1 MSRIQLPWRVTEK
14 QMRFLDA
21 DSVTEVLFGGAAG
34 GGKSH
39 VQLMDAFLY
48 ACKYKGSKQLIL
60 RRTYPELEM
69 SLIQEHLKLYP
80 KEIYKYN
87 ETKHRGRLKN
97 GSVITFGSLQ
107 RESDVYKYQ
116 GAEFDVIR
124 FDELTHF
131 TWAQYSYLLSR
142 VRGTNNFPKQ
152 IKSSTNPGG
161 VGHQWVKA
169 RFIDPA
175 PPETVFDIVEK
186 EGGTV
191 SGQGLY
197 LPAKVQENIFLME
210 KDPDYLKRL
219 LNLPEKKR
227 MALLE
232 GRWDIYDG
240 VFFTEFD
247 PAVHVV
253 RPFRLP
259 EHWKQYVTMDYGMDM
274 LAVEIIAVD
283 EDGNGF
289 VHRELYESGLIIS
302 RAAEKAA
309 ALAEGLQITAWLA
322 PPDLWSGRQETGKSV
337 ADIFAEHG
345 IPLTMTSNNRHAGW
359 MAVREWLATRTVKDA
374 ATGEERLAP
383 PRLRIFENCRNLI
396 RTLPALQFDDR
407 DPEDVANEPHELT
420 HAPDALRGFCIYWV
434 TGAQKPKKKGVHWEP
449 DMWEDYRAADPAPRK
464 LLEEKWGKPE
474 R

>member
-1 MSRIQLPWRVTEK
+1 
-14 QMRFLDA
+14 
-21 DSVTEVLFGGAAG
+21 
-34 GGKSH
+34 
-39 VQLMDAFLY
+39 
-48 ACKYKGSKQLIL
+48 
-60 RRTYPELEM
+60 
-69 SLIQEHLKLYP
+69 
-80 KEIYKYN
+80 
-87 ETKHRGRLKN
+87 
-97 GSVITFGSLQ
+97 
-107 RESDVYKYQ
+107 
-116 GAEFDVIR
+116 
-124 FDELTHF
+124 
-131 TWAQYSYLLSR
+131 
-142 VRGTNNFPKQ
+142 
-152 IKSSTNPGG
+152 
-161 VGHQWVKA
+161 
-169 RFIDPA
+169 
-175 PPETVFDIVEK
+175 
-186 EGGTV
+186 
-191 SGQGLY
+191 
-197 LPAKVQENIFLME
+197 
-210 KDPDYLKRL
+210 
-219 LNLPEKKR
+219 

-449 DMWEDYRAADPAPRK
+449 DMWEDYRAADPATRK

>member
-142 VRGTNNFPKQ
+142 VRGTNDFPKQ

-309 ALAEGLQITAWLA
+309 KA
-322 PPDLWSGRQETGKSV
+322 K
-337 ADIFAEHG
+337 
-345 IPLTMTSNNRHAGW
+345 
-359 MAVREWLATRTVKDA
+359 A
-374 ATGEERLAP
+374 AKEAAAKAKAAKEKAAK
-383 PRLRIFENCRNLI
+383 E
-396 RTLPALQFDDR
+396 AAQAKK
-407 DPEDVANEPHELT
+407 ED
-420 HAPDALRGFCIYWV
+420 
-434 TGAQKPKKKGVHWEP
+434 
-449 DMWEDYRAADPAPRK
+449 
-464 LLEEKWGKPE
+464 
-474 R
+474 

>member
-1 MSRIQLPWRVTEK
+1 
-14 QMRFLDA
+14 
-21 DSVTEVLFGGAAG
+21 
-34 GGKSH
+34 
-39 VQLMDAFLY
+39 
-48 ACKYKGSKQLIL
+48 
-60 RRTYPELEM
+60 
-69 SLIQEHLKLYP
+69 
-80 KEIYKYN
+80 
-87 ETKHRGRLKN
+87 
-97 GSVITFGSLQ
+97 
-107 RESDVYKYQ
+107 
-116 GAEFDVIR
+116 
-124 FDELTHF
+124 
-131 TWAQYSYLLSR
+131 
-142 VRGTNNFPKQ
+142 
-152 IKSSTNPGG
+152 
-161 VGHQWVKA
+161 
-169 RFIDPA
+169 
-175 PPETVFDIVEK
+175 
-186 EGGTV
+186 
-191 SGQGLY
+191 
-197 LPAKVQENIFLME
+197 
-210 KDPDYLKRL
+210 
-219 LNLPEKKR
+219 

-253 RPFRLP
+253 RPFRFP

-345 IPLTMTSNNRHAGW
+345 IPLTMTSNNRRAGW
-359 MAVREWLATRTVKDA
+359 LAVREWLATRTVRDA
-374 ATGEERLAP
+374 ATGEEKLAP

-434 TGAQKPKKKGVHWEP
+434 TGAQKPTKKGVRWEP
-449 DMWEDYRAADPAPRK
+449 DMWEDYRAADPATRK

>member
-1 MSRIQLPWRVTEK
+1 MSTKMNLQVTEK
-14 QMRFLDA
+14 QMKFLKA
-21 DSVTEVLFGGAAG
+21 DHVTEVLFGGAAG
-34 GGKSH
+34 GGKSY
-39 VQLMDAFLY
+39 VQLLDAFLY
-48 ACKYKGSKQLIL
+48 AVKYPGSKQLIL

-69 SLIQEHLKLYP
+69 SLIQVHLGLYP
-80 KEIYKYN
+80 KEIYRYN
-87 ETKHRGRLKN
+87 ETKHRGQMKN
-97 GSVITFGSLQ
+97 GSMITFGSLQ

-142 VRGTNNFPKQ
+142 LRGANDFPKQ

-161 VGHQWVKA
+161 VGHQWVKE

-175 PPETVFDIVEK
+175 PPETVFDIIEK
-186 EGGTV
+186 EGGTI

-197 LPAKVQENIFLME
+197 LPAKVQENIFLMR

-219 LNLPEKKR
+219 LNLPEKNR
-227 MALLE
+227 LALLE

-240 VFFTEFD
+240 VFFSEID

-253 RPFRLP
+253 RPFRLK

-274 LAVEIIAVD
+274 FAVEVVAVD
-283 EDGNGF
+283 EEGNGF
-289 VHRELYESGLIIS
+289 VHRELYQSGLIIS
-302 RAAEKAA
+302 QAAEKAA
-309 ALAEGLQITAWLA
+309 ELVEDLDIAAWLA
-322 PPDLWSGRQETGKSV
+322 PPDLWNGRQETGKSV

-359 MAVREWLATRTVKDA
+359 LAVREWLASRTVRNEI
-374 ATGEERLAP
+374 TGEERIMP
-383 PRLRIFENCRNLI
+383 PKLRIFENCRNLI
-396 RTLPALQFDDR
+396 RTLPALQYNDK

-420 HAPDALRGFCIYWV
+420 HAPDALRGFCVYWV
-434 TGAQKPKKKGVHWEP
+434 TGAQNPAEKTVRWEQ
-449 DMWEDYRAADPAPRK
+449 DQWDDYYNADPATRK
-464 LLEEKWGKPE
+464 LLIRKWGKPKQ
-474 R
+474 

>member
-1 MSRIQLPWRVTEK
+1 MSTKMNLQVTEK
-14 QMRFLDA
+14 QMKFLKA
-21 DSVTEVLFGGAAG
+21 DHVTEVLFGGAAG
-34 GGKSH
+34 GGKSY
-39 VQLMDAFLY
+39 VQLLDALLY
-48 ACKYKGSKQLIL
+48 AVKYPGSKQLIL

-69 SLIQEHLKLYP
+69 SLIQVHLGLYP
-80 KEIYKYN
+80 KEIYRYN
-87 ETKHRGRLKN
+87 ETKRRGQMKN
-97 GSVITFGSLQ
+97 GSMITFGSLQ

-142 VRGTNNFPKQ
+142 VRGTNDFPKQ

-161 VGHQWVKA
+161 VGHQWVKE

-219 LNLPEKKR
+219 LNLPEKNR
-227 MALLE
+227 LALLE

-240 VFFTEFD
+240 VFFSEFD

-253 RPFRLP
+253 RPFRLK

-274 LAVEIIAVD
+274 FAVEVVAVD
-283 EDGNGF
+283 EEGNGF
-289 VHRELYESGLIIS
+289 VHRELYQPGLIIS
-302 RAAEKAA
+302 QAAEKAA
-309 ALAEGLQITAWLA
+309 ELVEDLDIAAWLA
-322 PPDLWSGRQETGKSV
+322 PPDLWNGRQETGKSV

-359 MAVREWLATRTVKDA
+359 LAVREWLASRTVRNEI
-374 ATGEERLAP
+374 TGEEKIMP
-383 PRLRIFENCRNLI
+383 PKLRIFENCRNLI
-396 RTLPALQFDDR
+396 RTLPALQYDDK

-420 HAPDALRGFCIYWV
+420 HAPDALRGFCVYWV
-434 TGAQKPKKKGVHWEP
+434 TGAQSPAEKTVRWEQ
-449 DMWEDYRAADPAPRK
+449 DQWDDYNNADPATRK
-464 LLEEKWGKPE
+464 LLIRKWGKPKQ
-474 R
+474 

>member
-1 MSRIQLPWRVTEK
+1 MSKVRLPWRVTEK

-80 KEIYKYN
+80 KEIYQYN

-142 VRGTNNFPKQ
+142 VRGTNDFPKQ

-259 EHWKQYVTMDYGMDM
+259 AHWKQYVTMDYGMDM

-309 ALAEGLQITAWLA
+309 ALAEGLEITAWLA

-359 MAVREWLATRTVKDA
+359 LAVREWLATRTAKDA

-407 DPEDVANEPHELT
+407 DPDDVANEPHELT

-434 TGAQKPKKKGVHWEP
+434 NGAQKPKKKGMHWEP
-449 DMWEDYRAADPAPRK
+449 DMWEDYRAADPATRK